1 MSYINDQDIKGIL
14 NLKSSELITSSIADR
29 QLEVIRKGFNFLNQP
44 ENNALYIADEVG
56 LGKTY
61 IGLGIA
67 SMLRHF
73 SKAPESY
80 QDVILVP
87 KENLQNKWEKEI
99 LQFTQK
105 NYLPFD
111 NIVKSVIG
119 HPIGKIHIH
128 EKLEPITLDL
138 PGYHIYRNS
147 SFSFGFSY
155 NSPKLLKD
163 NLFSHLTNPISIEL
177 LKKAENKGYL
187 LANNS
192 NPLINNKD
200 VLKKF
205 YAYLLSI
212 NNPDIELLIV
222 DEGHNFK
229 YGLGNHNDDI
239 VSDRNNVTSRF
250 FGIKKDSE
258 SDKIIFQDFP
268 ELNSLIYSKVKK
280 LIILSAT
287 PKTESLLEFKKQLD
301 CFLPKHLLSNAK
313 SESEIKLKLNSFVIR
328 GKMEYELNNTL
339 YSRNQCRFE
348 HRKGNVEKSLNTEG
362 LKLQDNEQ
370 SLVMGLLQY
379 NTIKH
384 LNAKHNASF
393 ELGMLAGFE
402 TFKIDQ
408 EKKSEEP
415 EYEETKTQKNNK
427 SNDSEVLGHIINS
440 YSDQFGTLPPHP
452 KQDAIVDAAFKMMK
466 NGEKS
471 LIFVRR
477 VASAYELERRLL
489 DRWEKEVIAPEV
501 KKLQSTPYKS
511 DALSTLSDAFEE
523 YDKNKLRN
531 KKLNGLFI
539 KVINKLLS
547 NPKEYPFDFPE
558 NIALNE
564 ANLKIALYYVD
575 SKYKT
580 LKRGLLFN
588 DEVTK
593 HLSLSIIRNEFLKSC
608 YDYII
613 ETYAAWKLIVEADG
627 EAIGQDEDEDESYFF
642 HSYFNQPH
650 IKVFRKSRIHSTNW
664 FDLNYYLINKR
675 FQIAGFKVELLKN
688 GLDEAKE
695 TIEFKEIQET
705 FLKYIDTSSFSD
717 NEISSGDFP
726 ENLAVKNTLITDLLM
741 NVFEIEFN
749 HFIAELKRKNKSNS
763 DIFRE
768 IKVLATIIKSSI
780 RNGIGFLPLYI
791 ADNAEGDIIS
801 NYAGLIKNEAS
812 PFHSVKNE
820 ISTIIKDYDLLR
832 AVNFPENSTFKE
844 IESKLIYQSPVKG
857 MSGIKKNKSK
867 VASQF
872 RMPGYPFVLITTDI
886 FREGEDLHTYC
897 QNIYHY
903 GIAWNCSD
911 MEQRTGRIDRINS
924 KSNRL
929 MNVNQ
934 HLGFEEKI
942 HVYFPYLEKTLEV
955 NQVKKLFTSV
965 NNFTKAFDI
974 VDSINEDGMASVSD
988 AVEEMPI
995 QLDVF
1000 MRSQFEHNYF
1010 TGYTAS
1016 GETLKT
1022 KETIGLTKLDL
1033 DNKLREICLS
1043 IQDLGHFYLK
1053 PEIKYDKFSI
1063 IGDMQLVNRNNRRGP
1078 FRIQIFNSDIPG
1090 QFNMEFSSYLF
1101 KTSSKTQRA
1110 INEYLINNKFEYLL
1124 IDIEDYKAISYSFNI
1139 EKLQIN
1145 SFNENLLRLIESADE
1160 IEEKLTKGEDN
1171 IIFG

>member
-1 MSYINDQDIKGIL
+1 MSYISNLDIKDIL
-14 NLKSSELITSSIADR
+14 NLKSSELITNSIADR

-61 IGLGIA
+61 IALGIA

-73 SKAPESY
+73 SSTPESY
-80 QDVILVP
+80 QDIILVP
-87 KENLQNKWEKEI
+87 KENLQSKWEKEI

-105 NYLPFD
+105 NYLLFD

-119 HPIGKIHIH
+119 HPIGEIYIH
-128 EKLEPITLDL
+128 EKLEPIIIDF
-138 PGYHIYRNS
+138 PGYHLYRNS

-155 NSPKLLKD
+155 NSPKLLKV
-163 NLFSHLTNPISIEL
+163 NLYAHLTNPISIEL

-229 YGLGNHNDDI
+229 YGLGNHNDDV
-239 VSDRNNVTSRF
+239 VSDRNNVASRF
-250 FGIKKDSE
+250 FGIKRDSE
-258 SDKIIFQDFP
+258 SDKIIFRDFP
-268 ELNSLIYSKVKK
+268 ELNTLVYPKVKK

-301 CFLPKHLLSNAK
+301 CFLPKHILSNVK
-313 SESEIKLKLNSFVIR
+313 SESEIKSKLNSFLVR
-328 GKMEYELNNTL
+328 GKMEYSINDTS

-348 HRKGNVEKSLNTEG
+348 HRKGNVEKLLNTVG

-452 KQDAIVDAAFKMMK
+452 KQDAIVDAVFKMMK

-489 DRWEKEVIAPEV
+489 DKWEKEVIAPEV
-501 KKLQSTPYKS
+501 KKLLLTQYKS
-511 DALSTLSDAFEE
+511 DELEMLSDAFDE
-523 YDKNKLRN
+523 YDKHKLRN

-547 NPKEYPFDFPE
+547 NPKEYPFNFPE
-558 NIALNE
+558 NITINE
-564 ANLKIALYYVD
+564 ANLKIALYYVE

-593 HLSLSIIRNEFLKSC
+593 HLTLSIIRNEFVRSC

-613 ETYAAWKLIVEADG
+613 ETFSSWKRIVDMDG
-627 EAIGQDEDEDESYFF
+627 EAVGQDEDEDESYFF

-664 FDLNYYLINKR
+664 FDLNYYLINKH
-675 FQIAGFKVELLKN
+675 FQIAGFKVKLLKS

-705 FLKYIDTSSFSD
+705 FLKYIDTTSFSE
-717 NEISSGDFP
+717 NEIYSSDLP
-726 ENLAVKNTLITDLLM
+726 ENLASKNTLITDLLLD
-741 NVFEIEFN
+741 VFELEFK

-768 IKVLATIIKSSI
+768 IKVLTTIIKSSI

-791 ADNAEGDIIS
+791 ADNAEGDIIG
-801 NYAGLIKNEAS
+801 NYVGLIKNEAS
-812 PFHSVKNE
+812 TFHSVQNE
-820 ISTIIKDYDLLR
+820 IRTIIKDYDLLR
-832 AVNFPENSTFKE
+832 AVNFPENSSFKE

-867 VASQF
+867 VATQF

-924 KSNRL
+924 HSNRI
-929 MNVNQ
+929 MNANQ

-974 VDSINEDGMASVSD
+974 VDSINEDGMASVGD
-988 AVEEMPI
+988 AVEAMPI

-1000 MRSQFEHNYF
+1000 MRSQFEHNFF
-1010 TGYTAS
+1010 TGYIES
-1016 GETLKT
+1016 GNVLKI
-1022 KETIGLTKLDL
+1022 KDTIGFSQLGLV
-1033 DNKLREICLS
+1033 NKLNEVCL
-1043 IQDLGHFYLK
+1043 IVQGLDQFYLS
-1053 PEIKYDKFSI
+1053 PEIKFDKFSI
-1063 IGDMQLVNRNNRRGP
+1063 IGDVKLVNRNNRRGP

-1090 QFNMEFSSYLF
+1090 QFKMEFSSYLF

-1110 INEYLINNKFEYLL
+1110 INEFLSNDNFEYLL
-1124 IDIEDYKAISYSFNI
+1124 IDIEDYKAISYSIDI
-1139 EKLQIN
+1139 EKLQIK
-1145 SFNENLLRLIESADE
+1145 SLNENLFKLIEAADE

>member
-1 MSYINDQDIKGIL
+1 MRYISNLDIKSIL
-14 NLKSSELITSSIADR
+14 NLKSSELITNSIADR

-61 IGLGIA
+61 IALGIA

-73 SKAPESY
+73 SNEPESY
-80 QDVILVP
+80 QDIILVP
-87 KENLQNKWEKEI
+87 KENLQSKWEKEI

-105 NYLPFD
+105 NYLPND

-119 HPIGKIHIH
+119 HPIGTIHIH

-138 PGYHIYRNS
+138 PGYHLYRNS

-155 NSPKLLKD
+155 NSPKLLRD
-163 NLFSHLTNPISIEL
+163 NLYTHLTNPVSIAL
-177 LKKAENKGYL
+177 LKKAENKGYFV
-187 LANNS
+187 ANNP
-192 NPLINNKD
+192 NPSINNKD

-229 YGLGNHNDDI
+229 YGLGNHNDDV
-239 VSDRNNVTSRF
+239 VSDRNNVASRF
-250 FGIKKDSE
+250 FGLKRDSE
-258 SDKIIFQDFP
+258 SDKIIFKDFP
-268 ELNSLIYSKVKK
+268 ELNTLVYPKVKK

-301 CFLPKHLLSNAK
+301 CFLPKHILSNVK
-313 SESEIKLKLNSFVIR
+313 SESEIKSTLNSFLIR
-328 GKMEYELNNTL
+328 GKMEYSINDTS

-348 HRKGNVEKSLNTEG
+348 HRKGNVEKLLNTDG

-370 SLVMGLLQY
+370 SLIMGLLQY

-408 EKKSEEP
+408 EKRSEEP

-452 KQDAIVDAAFKMMK
+452 KQDAIVDAVFKMMK

-471 LIFVRR
+471 LVFVRR

-489 DRWEKEVIAPEV
+489 DKWEKEVIAPEV
-501 KKLQSTPYKS
+501 KKLLSTQYKS
-511 DALSTLSDAFEE
+511 DALEMLSDAFDE
-523 YDKNKLRN
+523 YDKHKLRN

-539 KVINKLLS
+539 KVINKLLA
-547 NPKEYPFDFPE
+547 NPREYPFNLPE
-558 NIALNE
+558 NIVLTE
-564 ANLKIALYYVD
+564 ANLKIALYHVD
-575 SKYKT
+575 SKYKS
-580 LKRGLLFN
+580 LKRGFAFN

-593 HLSLSIIRNEFLKSC
+593 HLSLSIIRNDFVKSC

-613 ETYAAWKLIVEADG
+613 DTFHGWQLFVEADG
-627 EAIGQDEDEDESYFF
+627 EGLGYEEDEDESYFF

-664 FDLNYYLINKR
+664 FDLNYYLINKQ
-675 FQIAGFKVELLKN
+675 FQIAGFKFELLKS

-705 FLKYIDTSSFSD
+705 FLKYIDSSNFSES
-717 NEISSGDFP
+717 EIYLSDLP
-726 ENLAVKNTLITDLLM
+726 ENLVSKNTLITDLLL
-741 NVFEIEFN
+741 NVFELEFK

-768 IKVLATIIKSSI
+768 IKTLITIIKSSI

-791 ADNAEGDIIS
+791 ADNAEGDIID
-801 NYAGLIKNEAS
+801 NYGSLIKNES
-812 PFHSVKNE
+812 STFHSVLNE
-820 ISTIIKDYDLLR
+820 IRTIIKDYDLLR

-867 VASQF
+867 VATQF

-924 KSNRL
+924 QSNRM
-929 MNVNQ
+929 MNSNQ

-955 NQVKKLFTSV
+955 NQVKRLFTSV

-974 VDSINEDGMASVSD
+974 VDSISEDGMASVGD
-988 AVEEMPI
+988 AVEEMPV

-1000 MRSQFEHNYF
+1000 MRSQFEHNFF
-1010 TGYTAS
+1010 TGYS
-1016 GETLKT
+1016 EIGEELKI
-1022 KETIGLTKLDL
+1022 KDTIGLSQLDL
-1033 DNKLREICLS
+1033 ENKLKEVCLA
-1043 IQDLGHFYLK
+1043 IQDLGHFYLN
-1053 PEIKYDKFSI
+1053 PEIRFENYCI
-1063 IGDMQLVNRNNRRGP
+1063 IGDVKLVDRNNRRGP
-1078 FRIQIFNSDIPG
+1078 FRIQIFNSLIPG
-1090 QFNMEFSSYLF
+1090 QFIMEFSSYLF

-1110 INEYLINNKFEYLL
+1110 INDYVLKNKLEYHL
-1124 IDIEDYKAISYSFNI
+1124 IDIDDFKALSYSMNINQLDLNRIKLELFN
-1139 EKLQIN
+1139 LVDN
-1145 SFNENLLRLIESADE
+1145 VDR
-1160 IEEKLTKGEDN
+1160 IEEKLIEIDN
-1171 IIFG
+1171 VIFG